1 MMDTG
6 VRSGSMFS
14 SLVSTLNRSIV
25 KRMAR
30 DVSDATDGAI
40 TFSGTLKIFKKSIF
54 WLIIDSL
61 PYLLNLSI
69 YALDGL

>member
-6 VRSGSMFS
+6 VSSGSMFS
-14 SLVSTLNRSIV
+14 SLVSTLKRSIV

-40 TFSGTLKIFKKSIF
+40 AFSGMLKIFKKSIF
-54 WLIIDSL
+54 
-61 PYLLNLSI
+61 
-69 YALDGL
+69 